1 MTSVAGPGQLVR
13 AEGLVWKRL
22 TLFLFWLLF
31 TGGFFLLLTLES
43 YQPVVAAASSAGA
56 VVAAL
61 LITFI
66 VGRQSLSASIRVGP
80 GGVAVHAGEHREAT
94 WRWEE
99 IPPPSWEKFGKLLR
113 MYALVH
119 SVDKHTVDWVYITRG
134 QLEAVLGS
142 PNRPPWVLSPKV
154 QEVLESPS
162 THPVSHP

>member
-1 MTSVAGPGQLVR
+1 VTAASGPGRLIA

-22 TLFLFWLLF
+22 TLFLFWFLF
-31 TGGFFLLLTLES
+31 TGGFFLFLTLES
-43 YQPVVAAASSAGA
+43 YRPVVAAASSAGA

-80 GGVAVHAGEHREAT
+80 GGVAVHAGERREAT

-119 SVDKHTVDWVYITRG
+119 SVDKHTVDWVHITHG
-134 QLEAVLGS
+134 QLAAVLRS
-142 PNRPPWVLSPKV
+142 PNRPAWVLSPKV
-154 QEVLESPS
+154 QEVLEPLS
-162 THPVSHP
+162 TQRDSRQ